1 MRSAF
6 FEILD
11 FGGFQNDR
19 ELIKAFQGIPQGR
32 VGHRSPGIPRLPQ
45 WGLTLVKHYFI
56 YLHMSLF
63 T

>member
-19 ELIKAFQGIPQGR
+19 ELIKAFQGIPRGR
-32 VGHRSPGIPRLPQ
+32 VGHRSPGIPRFPQ
-45 WGLTLVKHYFI
+45 WG
-56 YLHMSLF
+56 
-63 T
+63 